1 MSTLDLPTRL
11 HEVGE
16 TLVRLALV
24 YRMQLP
30 NLLGLPERRH
40 GGRTGKPTSR
50 PPSGSDHGL
59 RAALVAVARHLQD
72 AADALEGYDWAV
84 THLGFHR
91 IGAKHVETQYDVAID
106 RLAGESG
113 EVVVPRVVWQYREV
127 WTPVADDLS
136 VEHPHP
142 DLIASAC
149 GRLRSQLVQVRDN
162 VDELDP
168 LPAVQACNAVGR
180 AVKALEQVGAW
191 EPPVSDERRCK
202 RAGCDGGDG
211 QPRLMDAR
219 RGDVCQACSQRD
231 YRERRRAG

>member
-1 MSTLDLPTRL
+1 MTAPDLPTRL
-11 HEVGE
+11 GEAGE

-24 YRMQLP
+24 YRIQLP
-30 NLLGLPERRH
+30 NLLGLPERRS

-59 RAALVAVARHLQD
+59 RGALVAVARHLQD
-72 AADALEGYDWAV
+72 AADALDDYDWAV

-91 IGAKHVETQYDVAID
+91 IGTKHFETRHRVTVDRVID
-106 RLAGESG
+106 DDG
-113 EVVVPRVVWQYREV
+113 EVVVPRVFTITLPVWV
-127 WTPVADDLS
+127 PSADDLS

-149 GRLRSQLVQVRDN
+149 GRLRSQLVQVRNN

-168 LPAVQACNAVGR
+168 MPAVRACTAVTR
-180 AVKALEQVGAW
+180 AVMMLDVVGAW

-219 RGDVCQACSQRD
+219 RGEICGACAARD
-231 YRERRRAG
+231 HRARRRAG